1 MYYSTCDLLLF
12 SEFFYENDGSTNY
25 KEKHNICTALS
36 KWVNCRKSDVTISF
50 YSNHVYKIT
59 FLLIICLRESQA
71 NYNYWNCL

>member
-36 KWVNCRKSDVTISF
+36 K
-50 YSNHVYKIT
+50 
-59 FLLIICLRESQA
+59 
-71 NYNYWNCL
+71 